1 MATKYTASE
10 QCISTDDARFIAKAL
25 NEYVT
30 NQEKRGAYDGDIK
43 STRIA
48 KDAINFVLDRASLQ
62 HDDICFIVK
71 IGTRNI

>member
-1 MATKYTASE
+1 MATKYKASE
-10 QCISTDDARFIAKAL
+10 QCVSAEDARFIAEAL
-25 NEYVT
+25 NEYAT
-30 NQEKRGAYDGDIK
+30 NQEKRGAYEGDIK